1 VQRIVRAYESV
12 KPQQQELPLALGD
25 AMEVGAQR
33 SEDRPQAQTLHPA
46 KPQ

>member
-12 KPQQQELPLALGD
+12 KPQQQELPLGEAI
-25 AMEVGAQR
+25 EVGSQR
-33 SEDRPQAQTLHPA
+33 REERTQAQGLHPA